1 MALVVDTSVVLD
13 LVTGDPQFEPASTLC
28 LQDHLADG
36 LLVCRV
42 RFIELGPAFG
52 GDDAAAN
59 AFLNGA
65 GIGSGEPWTSHDTA
79 LAHRLWNDF
88 QTKRRQTVLARR
100 PVADVMIA
108 AFAARLQ
115 GLITRNGS
123 DFRNILPTLAL
134 IEP

>member
-1 MALVVDTSVVLD
+1 MAWVVDTSVVLD

-28 LQDHLADG
+28 LQSRMTDG
-36 LLVCRV
+36 LVVCPV
-42 RFIELGPAFG
+42 SFIELGPAFA
-52 GDDAAAN
+52 GDAVAAE

-65 GIGSGEPWTSHDTA
+65 GMGTREPWTSGDTT

-88 QTKRRQTVLARR
+88 QVRRKQVSVAKR

-108 AFAARLQ
+108 AFAARFQ
-115 GLITRNGS
+115 GIITRNGS
-123 DFRNILPTLAL
+123 DFRSIAPALAV